1 MSVTIQG
8 MLTECQVGPGLSSAR
23 HAGFLVRVADV
34 VATWRR
40 RDRDRQ
46 AFAHLD
52 HRELRDMGLS
62 RWEVETELA
71 KPFWRA

>member
-8 MLTECQVGPGLSSAR
+8 MLTECQVGPGSSSVR
-23 HAGFLVRVADV
+23 HAGFLVRVADG

-40 RDRDRQ
+40 RVRDRQ
-46 AFAHLD
+46 AFARLD
-52 HRELRDMGLS
+52 YRDLRDMGLS